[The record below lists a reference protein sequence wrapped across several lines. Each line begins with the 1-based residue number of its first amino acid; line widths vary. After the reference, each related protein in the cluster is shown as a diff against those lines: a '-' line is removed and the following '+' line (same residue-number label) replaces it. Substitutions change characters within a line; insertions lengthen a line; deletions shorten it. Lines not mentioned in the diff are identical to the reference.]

1 MLPADAVAQNIL
13 SIQVPAAQ
21 LVQYTQLHTTCSQ
34 LLPVEPL
41 LRAVIACNSS
51 SAGAQPTFSIESG
64 SCTTTNGGTCLRS
77 PNFDPLERQHVRRNH
92 LNLTSLLN
100 HVCARRLFS
109 LTFRLWR
116 ADDNGEECTVR
127 MKNAASLSFT
137 TFETE
142 AVHDFLRIGDDP
154 EGGYGI
160 GDDPEE
166 SYSGNTG
173 PTEVLVS
180 PDSVITWTTDGSAV
194 NIGFEVCA
202 TTP

>member
-1 MLPADAVAQNIL
+1 M
-13 SIQVPAAQ
+13 
-21 LVQYTQLHTTCSQ
+21 
-34 LLPVEPL
+34 
-41 LRAVIACNSS
+41 
-51 SAGAQPTFSIESG
+51 
-64 SCTTTNGGTCLRS
+64 
-77 PNFDPLERQHVRRNH
+77 
-92 LNLTSLLN
+92 
-100 HVCARRLFS
+100 
-109 LTFRLWR
+109 
-116 ADDNGEECTVR
+116 R

-142 AVHDFLRIGDDP
+142 AVHDVLRIDDHP
-154 EGGYGI
+154 AGGYGI

-180 PDSVITWTTDGSAV
+180 PGSVITWTTDGSVV

>member
-1 MLPADAVAQNIL
+1 
-13 SIQVPAAQ
+13 
-21 LVQYTQLHTTCSQ
+21 
-34 LLPVEPL
+34 
-41 LRAVIACNSS
+41 
-51 SAGAQPTFSIESG
+51 
-64 SCTTTNGGTCLRS
+64 
-77 PNFDPLERQHVRRNH
+77 
-92 LNLTSLLN
+92 
-100 HVCARRLFS
+100 
-109 LTFRLWR
+109 LWR
-116 ADDNGEECTVR
+116 ADDNNEECTVR
-127 MKNAASLSFT
+127 MQNAASLSFT

-142 AVHDFLRIGDDP
+142 ACCDFLR
-154 EGGYGI
+154 I